1 MKAAQLTTYAKD
13 FQLTV
18 TTLPVPKIAADEV
31 LVKVKAAAVNPL
43 DQLIGSGSLRV
54 LYGYA
59 RPVTMGNEIAGTV
72 ERLGSAVTDF
82 QVGDAVY
89 ARLIIAKL
97 GGFAEYVAVPARA
110 LAAMPSGLSFD
121 QAVAVPLT
129 GLTAYQA
136 LHEKLNL
143 AAGATVF
150 IPGGSG
156 SFGQLAIPLAKAAGL
171 KVIVSGNARSK
182 QACLDLGADRYL
194 DYREEDY
201 WEVLHDVDAVIDTLG
216 AQEIPHELAI
226 LKRGGQL
233 LSLKA
238 GPNKLFGQTGGF
250 RWWQRVLVSLA
261 GLKMDRMAQKQG
273 VTYQFLFV
281 RPDGQQ
287 LETVTKLVE
296 QLHIVPAVDSQVYGL
311 DDVNAAIQA
320 MRTGKH
326 RGKVIL
332 RFD

>member
-18 TTLPVPKIAADEV
+18 TTLPVPEIAAGEV

-89 ARLIIAKL
+89 ARLVIAKL

-110 LAAMPSGLSFD
+110 LAEMPGGLSFD

-143 AAGATVF
+143 AVGATVF

-201 WEVLHDVDAVIDTLG
+201 WEVLHDVNL
-216 AQEIPHELAI
+216 E
-226 LKRGGQL
+226 
-233 LSLKA
+233 
-238 GPNKLFGQTGGF
+238 
-250 RWWQRVLVSLA
+250 
-261 GLKMDRMAQKQG
+261 RM
-273 VTYQFLFV
+273 
-281 RPDGQQ
+281 
-287 LETVTKLVE
+287 
-296 QLHIVPAVDSQVYGL
+296 S
-311 DDVNAAIQA
+311 
-320 MRTGKH
+320 
-326 RGKVIL
+326 
-332 RFD
+332 